1 MASEHTSNGVPPA
14 EGLNGAPPTNG
25 TSQPPRSVQDLP
37 PAALDL
43 AAKLFDL
50 AREGN
55 TATLKQYIDA
65 GAPKN
70 LTNSTGDTLLMLTS
84 YHGHAETAKMLL
96 DAGSDPNV
104 LNGRGQSIIAGAVFK
119 GYEDVVK
126 VLFEAGADVM
136 NGQPN
141 AVDCA
146 RMFKRESLL
155 DLFGAELG
163 EGREFRVDGQ
173 S

>member
-1 MASEHTSNGVPPA
+1 M
-14 EGLNGAPPTNG
+14 
-25 TSQPPRSVQDLP
+25 TSQPPPTDVPPTAPPNGTTTTKKPQSVDDLP

-50 AREGN
+50 ARAG
-55 TATLKQYIDA
+55 TTPTLKLYLDA

-70 LTNSTGDTLLMLTS
+70 LTNAAGDTLLMLAA
-84 YHGHAETAKMLL
+84 YHGHADTARMLIA
-96 DAGSDPNV
+96 AGADVNV

-126 VLFEAGADVM
+126 VLFEAGADVGR
-136 NGQPN
+136 GQPN

-146 RMFKRESLL
+146 RMFKREGVLA
-155 DLFGAELG
+155 LFGEELG
-163 EGREFRVDGQ
+163 EGREIRMDGQ
-173 S
+173 A